1 MLELLHG
8 PDRTANSME
17 LLARICENAAH
28 GVAGQILIVPEQYS
42 HETERALCECG
53 GDTISRYAEV
63 LSFTRLASRV
73 FSVCGGVCEEYLDE
87 NGRILTLY
95 LAAQQVR
102 EQLKFYAAVM
112 TRPDFLKQLGA
123 LMEELLTSCVTP
135 DALHTAAARLEGR
148 LAQKVTELALLYE
161 SYLSV
166 CKTGRGDPVTRQMRL
181 CELLDETEFL
191 DGREVFLD
199 GFSDF
204 TALQMQIIR
213 AILAHAKNV
222 RVALLTSGGQYAACQ
237 TGNETEKQLRQLAA
251 RQGIETVRRSIPA
264 REHRV
269 PDVQLWLNGLFFGG
283 SGSGEAPQNV
293 SLVHA
298 GSQQAACA
306 YAARTVRSGVLS
318 GLRYRDFTVCMTD
331 EAAYRLPM
339 QTLFSRAGIP
349 VYCASS
355 APVAQNPLIAALL
368 SAMQAVLRYE
378 PGPVLAFLKSE
389 FSPLCEADC
398 DTLEHYA
405 YYWGI
410 RGSAWEKPWQLHP
423 CGLGQ
428 PMEPEDEAALQ
439 ALNELREQAV
449 APLRTLRLALAKART
464 VDEQVRAIAAL
475 LETLD
480 AAGRLQTQ
488 QDALEQ
494 AGQAQRAQECGQLY
508 EALISA
514 LEQMDQV
521 LGAASLETELF
532 VQLFSMLLQ
541 NTSVGSIPSV
551 CDAVQLT
558 TLPMLRHRRTRVLLV
573 LGANDGLLPAF
584 SDPGGLLADPERQ
597 KLRSLGVELSPGRSA
612 SSDREMSW
620 VCAALSAAEQ
630 RVCLVTDAAQP
641 SFLYSRTASLFPAL
655 QPAAAEDFPF
665 LPDCAAAAGA
675 ALQQSALPDWLPEA
689 VQKEARTLSQRC
701 AYSFASM
708 RPEAVRALYG
718 RTIPLSASKIDRFA
732 GCRYAFF
739 LQYGLRAAPW
749 KQAEFDA
756 PLFGSFVH
764 DVLEHV
770 VREAQEQGGFAAM
783 TDGEISA
790 LTERCMDNCMKT
802 YLPQGQAAASR
813 ESYLS
818 ARNRQEAAA
827 VVMDV
832 ARELRLSQFAPA
844 AEELRFAPGGP
855 LPPIE
860 YRAKTGSGLLT
871 GQIDRVDTYETDGR
885 RYFRIIDY
893 KTGHK
898 DFDYAELLYGKNLQ
912 MLLYLFALES
922 YQRRAGTPMQPA
934 GVLYVPGRCD
944 MVKLKPGEDPAQAG
958 PERQKGLRRKGLLLN
973 DEAVL
978 HAMEAYEKKPQ
989 YLPFAPGP
997 DGLIGDLASPAQL
1010 AELERF
1016 VNGQVEAMIDEIL
1029 SGATAPNPIDRGP
1042 SDSECKY
1049 CDFSSACHKDV
1060 CGVNA
1065 RRFASVTPEEFWQAL
1080 ERRLEHG

>member
-42 HETERALCECG
+42 HETERALCERG

-318 GLRYRDFTVCMTD
+318 GLRYRDFTICMTD

-439 ALNELREQAV
+439 ALNALREQAV
-449 APLRTLRLALAKART
+449 APLRTLRLALSKART

-597 KLRSLGVELSPGRSA
+597 KLRSLCVELSPGRSA

-655 QPAAAEDFPF
+655 QPVSAEDFP
-665 LPDCAAAAGA
+665 LPA
-675 ALQQSALPDWLPEA
+675 
-689 VQKEARTLSQRC
+689 
-701 AYSFASM
+701 
-708 RPEAVRALYG
+708 
-718 RTIPLSASKIDRFA
+718 
-732 GCRYAFF
+732 
-739 LQYGLRAAPW
+739 GLRRSC
-749 KQAEFDA
+749 
-756 PLFGSFVH
+756 G
-764 DVLEHV
+764 
-770 VREAQEQGGFAAM
+770 RG
-783 TDGEISA
+783 
-790 LTERCMDNCMKT
+790 
-802 YLPQGQAAASR
+802 
-813 ESYLS
+813 
-818 ARNRQEAAA
+818 
-827 VVMDV
+827 
-832 ARELRLSQFAPA
+832 PA
-844 AEELRFAPGGP
+844 AERAARLAAGGGSKGGTDAIAALRVFLRLHAARGGACALRQDDP
-855 LPPIE
+855 AFRVEDRPVRGLPVRIFPAIRPARRTME
-860 YRAKTGSGLLT
+860 AGRIRRAAVRLVRARCIGARRPRGAGAGRL
-871 GQIDRVDTYETDGR
+871 RRHDGR
-885 RYFRIIDY
+885 RNFRADR
-893 KTGHK
+893 
-898 DFDYAELLYGKNLQ
+898 
-912 MLLYLFALES
+912 AL
-922 YQRRAGTPMQPA
+922 
-934 GVLYVPGRCD
+934 
-944 MVKLKPGEDPAQAG
+944 
-958 PERQKGLRRKGLLLN
+958 
-973 DEAVL
+973 
-978 HAMEAYEKKPQ
+978 
-989 YLPFAPGP
+989 
-997 DGLIGDLASPAQL
+997 
-1010 AELERF
+1010 
-1016 VNGQVEAMIDEIL
+1016 
-1029 SGATAPNPIDRGP
+1029 
-1042 SDSECKY
+1042 
-1049 CDFSSACHKDV
+1049 
-1060 CGVNA
+1060 
-1065 RRFASVTPEEFWQAL
+1065 
-1080 ERRLEHG
+1080 HG

>member
-135 DALHTAAARLEGR
+135 DALHAAAARLEGR

-264 REHRV
+264 RKHRV

-355 APVAQNPLIAALL
+355 APVAQIPLIAALL

-439 ALNELREQAV
+439 ALN
-449 APLRTLRLALAKART
+449 RLW
-464 VDEQVRAIAAL
+464 
-475 LETLD
+475 
-480 AAGRLQTQ
+480 
-488 QDALEQ
+488 
-494 AGQAQRAQECGQLY
+494 
-508 EALISA
+508 
-514 LEQMDQV
+514 
-521 LGAASLETELF
+521 
-532 VQLFSMLLQ
+532 
-541 NTSVGSIPSV
+541 P
-551 CDAVQLT
+551 
-558 TLPMLRHRRTRVLLV
+558 
-573 LGANDGLLPAF
+573 
-584 SDPGGLLADPERQ
+584 
-597 KLRSLGVELSPGRSA
+597 
-612 SSDREMSW
+612 
-620 VCAALSAAEQ
+620 
-630 RVCLVTDAAQP
+630 
-641 SFLYSRTASLFPAL
+641 
-655 QPAAAEDFPF
+655 
-665 LPDCAAAAGA
+665 
-675 ALQQSALPDWLPEA
+675 
-689 VQKEARTLSQRC
+689 RC
-701 AYSFASM
+701 ARSGWHWQ
-708 RPEAVRALYG
+708 RHG
-718 RTIPLSASKIDRFA
+718 R
-732 GCRYAFF
+732 
-739 LQYGLRAAPW
+739 
-749 KQAEFDA
+749 
-756 PLFGSFVH
+756 
-764 DVLEHV
+764 
-770 VREAQEQGGFAAM
+770 
-783 TDGEISA
+783 
-790 LTERCMDNCMKT
+790 
-802 YLPQGQAAASR
+802 
-813 ESYLS
+813 
-818 ARNRQEAAA
+818 
-827 VVMDV
+827 
-832 ARELRLSQFAPA
+832 
-844 AEELRFAPGGP
+844 
-855 LPPIE
+855 
-860 YRAKTGSGLLT
+860 
-871 GQIDRVDTYETDGR
+871 
-885 RYFRIIDY
+885 
-893 KTGHK
+893 
-898 DFDYAELLYGKNLQ
+898 
-912 MLLYLFALES
+912 
-922 YQRRAGTPMQPA
+922 
-934 GVLYVPGRCD
+934 
-944 MVKLKPGEDPAQAG
+944 
-958 PERQKGLRRKGLLLN
+958 
-973 DEAVL
+973 
-978 HAMEAYEKKPQ
+978 
-989 YLPFAPGP
+989 
-997 DGLIGDLASPAQL
+997 
-1010 AELERF
+1010 
-1016 VNGQVEAMIDEIL
+1016 
-1029 SGATAPNPIDRGP
+1029 
-1042 SDSECKY
+1042 
-1049 CDFSSACHKDV
+1049 
-1060 CGVNA
+1060 
-1065 RRFASVTPEEFWQAL
+1065 
-1080 ERRLEHG
+1080 